1 MIDLIKNFFKTDEVY
16 NEDVAKYT
24 KVDGMF
30 AVGYYIFFLV
40 VYYIMGK
47 IYVEKEIYLGIWC
60 NLGLGIL
67 PVIIV
72 KLRNQKLSTLGL
84 SIKKLKKSLV
94 VGTILGL
101 LMVFANNVIPSILSG
116 CHLNQLSKLVYNG
129 FYYFI
134 IIAFVE
140 EIGFR
145 GYIQT
150 RIYGLIKNKFI
161 GIIIV
166 SFMFSFMH
174 IPFQMARADT
184 TFFSFI
190 GSNFVWL
197 IILLFWHIFFNF
209 LHKKYNNIAAN
220 TIFHGFM
227 DWGNNLFEF

>member
-1 MIDLIKNFFKTDEVY
+1 MINLIKKFLKTDEAY

-67 PVIIV
+67 SVLIV
-72 KLRNQKLSTLGL
+72 KIRKQKLSTLGL
-84 SIKKLKKSLV
+84 STKKLKQSFII
-94 VGTILGL
+94 GMIFGL
-101 LMVFANNVIPSILSG
+101 LIVIFNNVIPSILLG
-116 CHLNQLSKLVYNG
+116 CHLNQVSKLFYNA

-150 RIYGLIKNKFI
+150 RIYGLIKNRFV
-161 GIIIV
+161 GIIVV

-190 GSNFVWL
+190 GSNFIWL

-209 LHKKYNNIAAN
+209 LHKKYNNILGN

-227 DWGNNLFEF
+227 DWGNNLFV